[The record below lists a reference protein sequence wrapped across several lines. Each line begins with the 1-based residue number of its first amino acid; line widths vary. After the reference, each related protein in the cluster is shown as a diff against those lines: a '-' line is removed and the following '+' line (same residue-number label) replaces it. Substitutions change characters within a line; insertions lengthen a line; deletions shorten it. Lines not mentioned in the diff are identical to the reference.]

1 MKERKEKETSHEGL
15 RQISRECDNRRERE
29 MVSLLVERPERYR

>member
-15 RQISRECDNRRERE
+15 RQISRECDDRREKERE
-29 MVSLLVERPERYR
+29 RDGIINGRET